1 MAIRLK
7 FQDIAESIVQFILQS
22 AQNTKNVCHFMY
34 LLQEADRLESILG
47 DILYST
53 QPVGQSSH
61 IGIVYVRYFII
72 LDMMRIS
79 ISNWMKSF

>member
-1 MAIRLK
+1 
-7 FQDIAESIVQFILQS
+7 
-22 AQNTKNVCHFMY
+22 MY